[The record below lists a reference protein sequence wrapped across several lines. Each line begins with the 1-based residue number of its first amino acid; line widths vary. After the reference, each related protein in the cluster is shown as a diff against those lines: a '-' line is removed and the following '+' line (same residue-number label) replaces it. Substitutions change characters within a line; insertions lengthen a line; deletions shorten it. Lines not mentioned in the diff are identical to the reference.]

1 MEQSST
7 NLAIN
12 VVRKVTSMVL
22 PRRAGRT
29 SNDSKFASEEDIKAL
44 RTMISMLTVIQKIGR
59 PIKGLPVTVSEIVPS
74 PSTGLTDSQH
84 KELKVLSA
92 LATVLVMEHEVVA
105 VVAKHGNG
113 PGGVEE
119 VIACTDSVVD
129 KESEPPK
136 SIMEN
141 FIATVNPRRSDKSK
155 TKLAIH
161 NQADDFQN
169 LTIDELLDKFKAG
182 TKKEKN
188 KL

>member
-1 MEQSST
+1 MEQSPT

-12 VVRKVTSMVL
+12 VLRKVTSMVL
-22 PRRAGRT
+22 PRPGT
-29 SNDSKFASEEDIKAL
+29 SNDFKFALEEDIKAL

-59 PIKGLPVTVSEIVPS
+59 PIKGLPVTASEIIPS
-74 PSTGLTDSQH
+74 PFRTDSQQ
-84 KELKVLSA
+84 ELKVLSA

-105 VVAKHGNG
+105 VVAKHGIG

-161 NQADDFQN
+161 NQADDFQS
-169 LTIDELLDKFKAG
+169 LTKEELLEKFKAG